1 MKDLKM
7 NQKPHSTIGLA
18 TRRNLVPTER
28 TTLAPLVVYD
38 VYNEDDGFRHRLTVA
53 GKHGEWKGY
62 TQPATFVQG
71 PHELFVVTEFYAGAL
86 ETVIPGRLYQIRAV
100 NERGETA

>member
-1 MKDLKM
+1 MQ
-7 NQKPHSTIGLA
+7 QKPHSTIGLA
-18 TRRNLVPTER
+18 TRRTLEPTER

-62 TQPATFVQG
+62 TQPTTFKQG
-71 PHELFVVTEFYAGAL
+71 NSELFVVTDFYAGAF
-86 ETVIPGRLYQIRAV
+86 ETILPGRLYTIKAV
-100 NERGETA
+100 NERGETV